1 MRMTM
6 GIVIFH
12 IDVPLAPDGVTSKT
26 VFPDSL
32 TVISIEFYLGSQTRL
47 IFAFIL
53 TEEFWKNCFRRHAI
67 WSQRDV
73 DMKNDYAHRHPHPRE
88 PQTTYTLARFERINV
103 RTQLPIYDEIALDD
117 IASEVDIMAS
127 WIDSAAAGI
136 NNSVGSVKKS
146 LWGDSAEEKK
156 GMGAAVAAGVKNA
169 TVGVFRQINTVGEP
183 IFKHVRGSTL
193 GWRQMNEAGK
203 GAIYKPASTN
213 GLFSSLGWATFVGAA
228 GYDLFRFGETA
239 KKDYDEG
246 GNYDKSTVM
255 GASIVGAWAGAING
269 GAVGASTLS
278 VVPGVGT
285 VVGGVAGG
293 VLGAVYGAKG
303 GEALAK
309 ALLPEEKR
317 KSWMETIRSK
327 FSTVAMAG
335 ALPACN
341 SPILEPHFVSG
352 SGIAKDVWKACVVV
366 SAVTDA
372 YELVTAINKD
382 NAEGTHHNTVHA
394 SAEIVGSWTG
404 VLYGAKLGASVGEN
418 LFENGTLIGGIVGGI
433 IGTISGSFLA
443 RTLAE
448 KVLTVVSAVRD
459 LYAIG
464 SAVMKDYDDGTKH
477 NTVHTTS
484 AVIGSRVG
492 TIYGIIGSI
501 CGGYL
506 ASRLAEIVMPAPA
519 AK

>member
-1 MRMTM
+1 
-6 GIVIFH
+6 
-12 IDVPLAPDGVTSKT
+12 
-26 VFPDSL
+26 
-32 TVISIEFYLGSQTRL
+32 
-47 IFAFIL
+47 
-53 TEEFWKNCFRRHAI
+53 
-67 WSQRDV
+67 
-73 DMKNDYAHRHPHPRE
+73 
-88 PQTTYTLARFERINV
+88 
-103 RTQLPIYDEIALDD
+103 
-117 IASEVDIMAS
+117 
-127 WIDSAAAGI
+127 
-136 NNSVGSVKKS
+136 
-146 LWGDSAEEKK
+146 
-156 GMGAAVAAGVKNA
+156 
-169 TVGVFRQINTVGEP
+169 
-183 IFKHVRGSTL
+183 
-193 GWRQMNEAGK
+193 
-203 GAIYKPASTN
+203 
-213 GLFSSLGWATFVGAA
+213 
-228 GYDLFRFGETA
+228 
-239 KKDYDEG
+239 
-246 GNYDKSTVM
+246 
-255 GASIVGAWAGAING
+255 
-269 GAVGASTLS
+269 
-278 VVPGVGT
+278 
-285 VVGGVAGG
+285 
-293 VLGAVYGAKG
+293 
-303 GEALAK
+303 
-309 ALLPEEKR
+309 
-317 KSWMETIRSK
+317 
-327 FSTVAMAG
+327 MAG

-492 TIYGIIGSI
+492 TIYGMNFDLRSSRYWCSDQDALVGGIIGGMNRMTNWSLHPSYRVE
-501 CGGYL
+501 CTRENSEWRDEFSTGQ
-506 ASRLAEIVMPAPA
+506 P
-519 AK
+519 KQWT